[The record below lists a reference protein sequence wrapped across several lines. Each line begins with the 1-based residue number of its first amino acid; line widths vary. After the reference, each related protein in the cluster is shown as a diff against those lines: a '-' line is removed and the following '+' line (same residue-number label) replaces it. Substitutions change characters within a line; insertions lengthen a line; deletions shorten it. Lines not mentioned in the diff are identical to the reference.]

1 MLNYASTKHYCFTI
15 SLNINHIERCFS
27 NWVPQRG
34 VRGSERRKIRNGVIV
49 SLAVLNLYVRTE
61 IRVAPFD
68 TDHSVT
74 DNTQTIAASIEK
86 LPDSVVKSVSRA
98 RH

>member
-1 MLNYASTKHYCFTI
+1 M
-15 SLNINHIERCFS
+15 
-27 NWVPQRG
+27 
-34 VRGSERRKIRNGVIV
+34 RNGVIV

-74 DNTQTIAASIEK
+74 DNMQTIAASIQK
-86 LPDSVVKSVSRA
+86 LPDSVVKSVSTA

>member
-1 MLNYASTKHYCFTI
+1 M
-15 SLNINHIERCFS
+15 
-27 NWVPQRG
+27 
-34 VRGSERRKIRNGVIV
+34 RNGVIIL
-49 SLAVLNLYVRTE
+49 LAVIDLYVRIE

-74 DNTQTIAASIEK
+74 DNTQTIASSIQK
-86 LPDSVVKSVSRA
+86 LPDSVVKSVRRV

>member
-1 MLNYASTKHYCFTI
+1 M
-15 SLNINHIERCFS
+15 
-27 NWVPQRG
+27 
-34 VRGSERRKIRNGVIV
+34 RNGATVL
-49 SLAVLNLYVRTE
+49 LAVLNLYVRTV

-74 DNTQTIAASIEK
+74 DNTHTVAASIQK

-98 RH
+98 RQ